1 MLDLIR
7 RITLARSPNRAEE
20 NFSSGDTIEVH
31 VKVKEGEKERIQIF
45 RGTVIRMHGSG
56 VSRSFTVRKMSDG
69 IGVERTFPLASP
81 VIDKVKVIA
90 HGRVRRSKLY
100 YLRGLR
106 GKAARI
112 DFELTG
118 GAAEKAAK
126 PAVPQA

>member
-118 GAAEKAAK
+118 GEAEKVVK
-126 PAVPQA
+126 PAAPQA